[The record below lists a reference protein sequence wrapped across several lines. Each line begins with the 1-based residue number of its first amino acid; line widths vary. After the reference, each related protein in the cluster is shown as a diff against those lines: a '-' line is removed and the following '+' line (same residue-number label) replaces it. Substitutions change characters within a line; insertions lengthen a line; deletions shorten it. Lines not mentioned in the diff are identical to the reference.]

1 MNVADGDRL
10 AAALKALGHPTRLN
24 LLDTIISGDFCV
36 SELEEQL
43 DRRQANISQH
53 LAILRDRGLV
63 TPVRRGKSVCYR
75 LTDPRIADL
84 LTQARDIFGST
95 ARRRRAA
102 SPAAVGA
109 GRS

>member
-1 MNVADGDRL
+1 MNATDDMRL
-10 AAALKALGHPTRLN
+10 AAVLKALGHPTRLQI
-24 LLDTIISGDFCV
+24 LDAIISGEFCV

-53 LAILRDRGLV
+53 LTVLRDRGV
-63 TPVRRGKSVCYR
+63 VVPVRKGKSVCYR
-75 LTDPRIADL
+75 LTDPRIEEL
-84 LTQARDIFGST
+84 LAQARYIFGST